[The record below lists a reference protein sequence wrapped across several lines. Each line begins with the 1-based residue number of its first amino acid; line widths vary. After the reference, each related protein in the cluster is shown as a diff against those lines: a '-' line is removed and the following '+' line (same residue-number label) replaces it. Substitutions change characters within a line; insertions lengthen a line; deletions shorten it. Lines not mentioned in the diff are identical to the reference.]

1 MEDKNRE
8 ITGITV
14 RYNDGSTKELQ
25 SGCCVDLEKNSDNLS
40 VEMLN
45 VKGYDLVCLAYG
57 MVAVLQR
64 LGMKEELEKYAGA
77 VAEVHEDE

>member
-1 MEDKNRE
+1 MEEKNRE

-45 VKGYDLVCLAYG
+45 VKGYDLVRLAYG

-77 VAEVHEDE
+77 VAEVQEDE